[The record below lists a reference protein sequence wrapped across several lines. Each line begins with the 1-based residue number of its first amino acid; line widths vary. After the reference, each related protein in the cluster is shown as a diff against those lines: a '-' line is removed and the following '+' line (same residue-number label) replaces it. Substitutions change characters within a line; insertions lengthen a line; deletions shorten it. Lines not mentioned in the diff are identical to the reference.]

1 MRRVRLTLVGRSDVL
16 DAAALNLVR
25 LVVMAHVD
33 RDLAGEQIW
42 REALSGLE
50 CLIHK
55 GAKLRSQATISCQ
68 QMPRQLMADLSRPL

>member
-1 MRRVRLTLVGRSDVL
+1 MRSVRRTLVGRSDVL
-16 DAAALNLVR
+16 NAAALNLVR

-50 CLIHK
+50 CLIHI
-55 GAKLRSQATISCQ
+55 GAKLHPQATISYQ
-68 QMPRQLMADLSRPL
+68 